1 MPSIKESINNKSLRI
16 KSPCAVKNPVYSAP
30 SEKIAFIISGSAD
43 CGKTSTVCY
52 IAEELRKYYGSRQ
65 VTAVLNETL
74 QKEILHVA
82 MIDGDVNKCMGFSS
96 KGDERENVLNN
107 VLSLCL
113 GYSRIL
119 VIAVRDEKKGSK
131 AGMVSEVETLCT
143 AFGFSVKKYPL
154 TRAASEPAG
163 GVHNPPA
170 DDVVAEIKRII
181 P

>member
-30 SEKIAFIISGSAD
+30 SGKIAFIISGSAD

-52 IAEELRKYYGSRQ
+52 IAEGLRKYYGSRQ

-74 QKEILHVA
+74 
-82 MIDGDVNKCMGFSS
+82 
-96 KGDERENVLNN
+96 
-107 VLSLCL
+107 
-113 GYSRIL
+113 
-119 VIAVRDEKKGSK
+119 
-131 AGMVSEVETLCT
+131 CT
-143 AFGFSVKKYPL
+143 AFGFSVKKYPF

-170 DDVVAEIKRII
+170 DDVVAKIKRII